1 MKINFEEVK
10 KTAQQDSIKNK
21 TKSIQD
27 FDSFLKKEIQQK
39 EKQIGPIN
47 ISPLE
52 VEFSNLEAALRL
64 QENQPVKQGPEKIM
78 EKIKSSLNMWEKYS
92 HELKENNLKTSFKTL
107 ENILSE
113 MSDLEKEMNLKTIS
127 SNEQISSII
136 NELKIM
142 AIAEKAR
149 LLRGEYL

>member
-64 QENQPVKQGPEKIM
+64 QENQPVKQRPEKIM